1 MSYSYFEVKVQS
13 TRQTGE
19 DNPKLVKKSYMTDN
33 VTFGAAEKVVLDHVK
48 PFASDLPKTISM
60 KKLKVY
66 DIFQLEEGKDH
77 IYCAKVKYITIED
90 SGAEHSVV
98 NRVYIGANTL
108 TEAKELIQ
116 KEINGLDA
124 DLVGIEETK
133 MVKYVNPAP
142 NGQESAD

>member
-1 MSYSYFEVKVQS
+1 MSYSYFEVKVQY
-13 TRQTGE
+13 TRQEGT
-19 DNPKLVKKSYMTDN
+19 KAVKESYMTDHA
-33 VTFGAAEKVVLDHVK
+33 TFGAAEEVVLDHVK
-48 PFASDLPKTISM
+48 PLSADVPEAVAIKR
-60 KKLKVY
+60 LKVH
-66 DIFQLEEGKDH
+66 DIFQLEDGKDH

-124 DLVGIEETK
+124 DLVGIKETK
-133 MVKYVNPAP
+133 MVEYVDPAP
-142 NGQESAD
+142 NGQDL

>member
-1 MSYSYFEVKVQS
+1 MYSYFEVKVQY
-13 TRQTGE
+13 TNITG
-19 DNPKLVKKSYMTDN
+19 DDSAKPVKESYMTDN
-33 VTFGAAEKVVLDHVK
+33 ATFGAAEKVVLDHVK
-48 PFASDLPKTISM
+48 PFATDMAEAVSI

-66 DIFQLEEGKDH
+66 NVLQLEDGKDH

-116 KEINGLDA
+116 KGINGLDA

>member
-1 MSYSYFEVKVQS
+1 MYSYFEVKVQY
-13 TRQTGE
+13 TKITG
-19 DNPKLVKKSYMTDN
+19 DDSAKLVKESYMTDN
-33 VTFGAAEKVVLDHVK
+33 VTFGAAERVVLDHVK
-48 PFASDLPKTISM
+48 PFASDKGEAVSI

-66 DIFQLEEGKDH
+66 GVLQLKDGKDH

-108 TEAKELIQ
+108 TEAKKLIQ

-124 DLVGIEETK
+124 YLVGIEETK
-133 MVKYVNPAP
+133 MVEYVNPAP